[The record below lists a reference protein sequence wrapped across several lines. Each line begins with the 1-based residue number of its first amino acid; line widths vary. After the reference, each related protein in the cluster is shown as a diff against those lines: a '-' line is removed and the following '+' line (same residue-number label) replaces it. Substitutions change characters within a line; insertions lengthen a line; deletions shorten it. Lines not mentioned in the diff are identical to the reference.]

1 MNSKSLPKIGIGFG
15 GFDKVVHV
23 FLHFVFAVL
32 WSGYIKARD
41 EYEIKQALQVILGSL
56 LYGVAIEIAQALF
69 TTSRKADI
77 ADVGANTLGAVLAIA
92 LLLWIQKR
100 IKN

>member
-1 MNSKSLPKIGIGFG
+1 MNSKGLPSIGIGFK

-32 WSGYIKARD
+32 WSGYITTRGK
-41 EYEIKQALQVILGSL
+41 YEIKQACQVVLASL
-56 LYGVAIEIAQALF
+56 LYGVAIEIGQAFF
-69 TTSRKADI
+69 TTTRKADI
-77 ADVGANTLGAVLAIA
+77 ADVGANTLGAILAIV
-92 LLLWIQKR
+92 LWLSAQKR